1 VLLTQLQSVFGNLDL
16 TEWIGGKMFRLLVQL
31 AALLFVIPASAES
44 AFEASTKSALAKA
57 DCPPY
62 SQGKS
67 VKAAICRSMAMEP
80 VMAQYSPAS
89 LVNFEDMMVGNIES
103 ARKFDDGKITAE
115 QYIAEIRAQWEEF
128 AAKNEEGSENFERE
142 HRQEEC
148 NSIIQTMVVPWITA
162 EQEAAALEK
171 LRSLGC
177 LK

>member
-1 VLLTQLQSVFGNLDL
+1 
-16 TEWIGGKMFRLLVQL
+16 MFRLLVLL

-44 AFEASTKSALAKA
+44 AFKASTKRALTEAH
-57 DCPPY
+57 CPPF
-62 SQGKS
+62 SQGES
-67 VKAAICRSMAMEP
+67 VRAAICRSMAMQP

-89 LVNFEDMMVGNIES
+89 LVIFEAMMEGNIES

-128 AAKNEEGSENFERE
+128 LAKNDEGSENSERKHE
-142 HRQEEC
+142 QEQC
-148 NSIIQTMVVPWITA
+148 NSIIQTMVTPWITA
-162 EQEAAALEK
+162 GQEAAALEK

>member
-1 VLLTQLQSVFGNLDL
+1 
-16 TEWIGGKMFRLLVQL
+16 MFRLLVLL

-44 AFEASTKSALAKA
+44 AFEASMKRALTEAH
-57 DCPPY
+57 CPPF
-62 SQGKS
+62 SQGES
-67 VKAAICRSMAMEP
+67 ARAAICHSLAMRP

-89 LVNFEDMMVGNIES
+89 LVIFEAMMEGNIET

-128 AAKNEEGSENFERE
+128 LAKNDGGSENSKRE
-142 HRQEEC
+142 HEQC
-148 NSIIQTMVVPWITA
+148 NSIIQTMVTPWITA
-162 EQEAAALEK
+162 GQEAAALEK